1 MCSGLKDCAPELFQ
15 VWLGSLRPLWFIST
29 QGWSLS
35 SLGVDSFED
44 GLCLSD
50 LENRQPVGLRREDC
64 PWARKWG
71 GGAEPA
77 EGKFVWD
84 DYVPAGFVFVGKDV
98 ACRPPMTNLKIT
110 SLFKAACT

>member
-1 MCSGLKDCAPELFQ
+1 MCSGLKGCAPELFQ
-15 VWLGSLRPLWFIST
+15 VWLGTLQPLWFIPT
-29 QGWSLS
+29 EGWSLS

-71 GGAEPA
+71 VVGSNPQRESLCGTTMFLRGLFLW
-77 EGKFVWD
+77 GKIW
-84 DYVPAGFVFVGKDV
+84 PAGH
-98 ACRPPMTNLKIT
+98 
-110 SLFKAACT
+110 